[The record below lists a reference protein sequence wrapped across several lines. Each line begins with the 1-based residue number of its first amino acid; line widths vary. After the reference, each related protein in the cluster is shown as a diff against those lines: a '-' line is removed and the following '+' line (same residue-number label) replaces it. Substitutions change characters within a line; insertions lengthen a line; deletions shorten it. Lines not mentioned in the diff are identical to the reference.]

1 MKLACM
7 TLLYSK
13 YPIERALEGIARAG
27 FRYVGFGWPH
37 EGKDVPDETDEGV
50 VPELRRLFAEYKLE
64 PVLLS
69 GFRQFSP
76 GQPLERARRC
86 MQTAKELGIKEVLSA
101 GTWTYRMFP
110 DEPVPEAEAERL
122 HREYVEHYKQ
132 VAAIA
137 EEMDIIVT
145 IKPHSGNT
153 ATAGHIVQTL
163 GQIGSP
169 NIRAN
174 YDPGNVHYYE
184 GIRAEDDFR
193 PIAGQAYSIVAKD
206 HRGAKANLDFPIP
219 GTGDVNFPAIF
230 GMQHA
235 SGFDGTVLVERV
247 DGPADAESIDQ
258 RLAET
263 RSRLQLLLENAGF
276 IVEG

>member
-1 MKLACM
+1 MVKLACM
-7 TLLYSK
+7 TLLHAK
-13 YPIERALEGIARAG
+13 YRFERALEGIARAG

-37 EGKDVPDETDEGV
+37 EGKDVPDEADDEA
-50 VPELRRLFAEYKLE
+50 VPKLRRLFAEYKLE
-64 PVLLS
+64 PVVLS
-69 GFRQFSP
+69 GYRQFAP

-86 MQTAKELGIKEVLSA
+86 FQTAKELGIKEVLSA
-101 GTWTYRMFP
+101 GTWTYRVFP

-153 ATAGHIVQTL
+153 ATAGHILQTL

-169 NIRAN
+169 NVRAS
-174 YDPGNVHYYE
+174 YDPGNVHHYE
-184 GIRAEDDFR
+184 GISAKEDFR
-193 PIAGQAYSIVAKD
+193 QIAGQTYSIVAKD
-206 HRGAKANLDFPIP
+206 HRGARASFDFPIP
-219 GTGDVNFPAIF
+219 GTGDVDFPAIF
-230 GMQHA
+230 GMMR
-235 SGFDGTVLVERV
+235 SCGFDGTVLVERV
-247 DGPADAESIDQ
+247 DGPGDAESIDG

-263 RSRLQLLLENAGF
+263 RSHLQLLLKNAGF
-276 IVEG
+276 ET